1 MINGHDIPEIAFFE
15 NKNVFTGSE
24 GKDFRFR
31 IARIDE
37 DGNAK
42 LEVCIWREDLCF
54 ELCKIEDKAVF
65 GLSNEELA
73 KAVDWIF
80 EKKN

>member
-24 GKDFRFR
+24 GDNFRYR
-31 IARIDE
+31 IARADDDE
-37 DGNAK
+37 GKKIEAC
-42 LEVCIWREDLCF
+42 VWYEDVCF
-54 ELCKIEDKAVF
+54 ELSNAELKAKF

-80 EKKN
+80 EQKK

>member
-1 MINGHDIPEIAFFE
+1 MINGHDIPEIAYFE

-24 GKDFRFR
+24 GNNFRYR
-31 IARIDE
+31 IARIDGE
-37 DGNAK
+37 DGAG
-42 LEVCIWREDLCF
+42 LEACVWYEDICY
-54 ELCKIEDKAVF
+54 ELCGEADKKVF

-80 EKKN
+80 ENKK